1 MFNDEIK
8 CIKTMILN
16 INLACDVAMLM
27 GNKNDSKILNDI
39 KNDLQN
45 CINKFEILNKIGD

>member
-27 GNKNDSKILNDI
+27 GNYKDSNILNDI

-45 CINKFEILNKIGD
+45 CIIKFEIINKIGD

>member
-1 MFNDEIK
+1 MFSDEIR

-16 INLACDVAMLM
+16 INLACDVTMLM
-27 GNKNDSKILNDI
+27 GNNKDSKILNDI

-45 CINKFEILNKIGD
+45 CINKFEIINKIGD

>member
-45 CINKFEILNKIGD
+45 CINKFEIINKIGD

>member
-16 INLACDVAMLM
+16 INLACDVTMLM
-27 GNKNDSKILNDI
+27 GNKNDSELLNDI

-45 CINKFEILNKIGD
+45 CIKKFEIINKIGD

>member
-27 GNKNDSKILNDI
+27 GNNKDSQILNDI

-45 CINKFEILNKIGD
+45 CIKKFEILNKIGD

>member
-16 INLACDVAMLM
+16 INLACDVTMLM
-27 GNKNDSKILNDI
+27 GNKNDSELLNDI

-45 CINKFEILNKIGD
+45 CIKKFEILNKIGD

>member
-1 MFNDEIK
+1 MFNDEIRT
-8 CIKTMILN
+8 IKTMILN

-27 GNKNDSKILNDI
+27 GNKNDSQILNDI

-45 CINKFEILNKIGD
+45 CIKKFEILNKIGD

>member
-8 CIKTMILN
+8 TIKTMILN

-27 GNKNDSKILNDI
+27 GNNKDSKILNDI

-45 CINKFEILNKIGD
+45 CINKFEIINKIGD